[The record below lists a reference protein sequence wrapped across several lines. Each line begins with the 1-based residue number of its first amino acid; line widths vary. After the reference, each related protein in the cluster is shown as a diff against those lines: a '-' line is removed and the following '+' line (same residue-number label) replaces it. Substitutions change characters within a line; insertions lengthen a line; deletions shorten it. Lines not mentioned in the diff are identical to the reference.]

1 MAANTGQGRSFTTFL
16 AGFTAIC
23 AGVAYISTGL
33 GKLVLAAGAVIFVA
47 SLFGFLKIKPLEGKP
62 AQKTSPTAM
71 KLAGAFIAALGWGIT
86 LFGMHVVD
94 GTSGRIVLAL
104 VGIGV
109 SLFGII
115 YILPTAFNKNAIWK
129 A

>member
-16 AGFTAIC
+16 VGFTAVC
-23 AGVAYISTGL
+23 AGIAYISTGL

-47 SLFGFLKIKPLEGKP
+47 SLFGFLKIKPLEGKA
-62 AQKTSPTAM
+62 AQKAGPTAM
-71 KLAGAFIAALGWGIT
+71 KLVGGFIAALGWVIT
-86 LFGMHVVD
+86 LYGMRLVD
-94 GTSGRIVLAL
+94 GTNGRIVLAL